1 MAEVRTADPEKTNR
15 RCRRCDDRRN
25 GYPQISQ
32 ITQILEPP
40 KPPRTPRGMS
50 FRVSPPHCPTDVM
63 TAGTDIHR
71 FRRLRRFLSRQRTP
85 RTPRGMSFRVSPP
98 HCPTGDVEA
107 NEESSRPAA
116 DGADG
121 PGSDTRAPGPLH
133 CRTGAAAANP
143 CSHSLWCR
151 CRLLRTYHRE
161 NGLGGGRRSG
171 RGPMRSISSNPSPIA
186 APSFRPRNV

>member
-1 MAEVRTADPEKTNR
+1 VLDNPARRREIEPPRGLGRTRCLTWPRRPSQMPEVRWQKSELRTRRRPTADAA
-15 RCRRCDDRRN
+15 
-25 GYPQISQ
+25 
-32 ITQILEPP
+32 
-40 KPPRTPRGMS
+40 
-50 FRVSPPHCPTDVM
+50 DVM